1 MNIAEITR
9 IGASRLARIRA
20 RNARNPIPCLS
31 VAAAIVFL
39 PAAWYFHD
47 DPLIVRLTA
56 AA

>member
-9 IGASRLARIRA
+9 IGASRRERIRA
-20 RNARNPIPCLS
+20 RKALNPIPCLS

-39 PAAWYFHD
+39 PEAWYFHD

-56 AA
+56 AE